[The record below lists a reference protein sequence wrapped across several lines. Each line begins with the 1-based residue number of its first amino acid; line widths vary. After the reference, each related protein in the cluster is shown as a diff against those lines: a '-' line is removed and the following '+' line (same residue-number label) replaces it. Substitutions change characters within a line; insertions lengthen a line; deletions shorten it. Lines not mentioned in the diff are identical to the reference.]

1 MRGGIGVK
9 AAVKDADTALQAGTS
24 SGPDSAQQTKAILFS
39 PWKDIAEGK
48 DCSFTNSCNRRVIT
62 TPMSV
67 VDKAYSNVPKGCRTL
82 ETLEKCKSLTPSQ
95 RQGDENKL
103 LADTEKLDDFLKTQP
118 ISEERNRYLKK

>member
-9 AAVKDADTALQAGTS
+9 EAVKDADTALQAGTS

-48 DCSFTNSCNRRVIT
+48 DCSFTNSCNRGVIT

-67 VDKAYSNVPKGCRTL
+67 VDRAYSNLPPNLRSL
-82 ETLEKCKSLTPSQ
+82 RAIDDDKSLTKSQ
-95 RQGDENKL
+95 KETDINL
-103 LADTEKLDDFLKTQP
+103 LAEDTVRLDGL
-118 ISEERNRYLKK
+118 